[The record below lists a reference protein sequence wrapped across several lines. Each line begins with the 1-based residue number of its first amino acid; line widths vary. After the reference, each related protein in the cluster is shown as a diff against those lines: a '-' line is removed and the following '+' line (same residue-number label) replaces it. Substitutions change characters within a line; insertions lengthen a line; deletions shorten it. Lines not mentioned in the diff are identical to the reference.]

1 MHIAID
7 AHMVGERETGN
18 ETYTLNLI
26 RGLLRVAGR
35 DPKGFSWDAGEPAA
49 GADGL
54 QRAEA
59 RRWGATPRFSL
70 LTPHPE

>member
-18 ETYTLNLI
+18 ETYTVNLI

-35 DPKGFSWDAGEPAA
+35 DPKGF
-49 GADGL
+49 
-54 QRAEA
+54 
-59 RRWGATPRFSL
+59 
-70 LTPHPE
+70 